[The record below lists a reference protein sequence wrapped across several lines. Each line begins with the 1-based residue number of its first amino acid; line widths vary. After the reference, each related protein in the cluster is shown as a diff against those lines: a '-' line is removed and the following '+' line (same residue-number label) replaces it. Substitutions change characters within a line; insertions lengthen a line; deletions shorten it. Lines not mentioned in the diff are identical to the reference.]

1 MQAKHTVR
9 SLTVGLSLLAL
20 TALPAQGQTT
30 LGVRG
35 GVSVSSVDLDLG
47 ETFDDSNRTG
57 FEGGVFLD
65 FGRSSPLGFQIGAQY
80 AQKGAEL
87 EFGDV
92 VEDLSLNY
100 LEIPAVVKLGIPLMG
115 LKPSV
120 LGGVAMGFRTG
131 CEDVRDIDCDEEVTS
146 TNFAGLL
153 GADVVLDLG
162 GLSLWAD
169 GRFHFGLSDI
179 SDAVDVDELK
189 TRAWTLQA
197 GLGFPLGG

>member
-1 MQAKHTVR
+1 MQASSMART
-9 SLTVGLSLLAL
+9 LTVGLSFLAL
-20 TALPAQGQTT
+20 TAIPGQAQTT

-35 GVSVSSVDLDLG
+35 GVSVSSVELDLAG
-47 ETFDDSNRTG
+47 TFDDSNRTG

-65 FGRSSPLGFQIGAQY
+65 FGRSRPLGFQIGAQY

-87 EFGDV
+87 DFEGV
-92 VEDLSLNY
+92 VEDLTLNY
-100 LEIPAVVKLGIPLMG
+100 LEIPAVVKLGIPLLG

-120 LGGVAMGFRTG
+120 FGGAALGFQTG
-131 CEDVRDIDCDEEVTS
+131 CDDIEEIDCDEDVTS
-146 TNFAGLL
+146 TNVSGIL

-179 SDAVDVDELK
+179 ADAVDIDELK